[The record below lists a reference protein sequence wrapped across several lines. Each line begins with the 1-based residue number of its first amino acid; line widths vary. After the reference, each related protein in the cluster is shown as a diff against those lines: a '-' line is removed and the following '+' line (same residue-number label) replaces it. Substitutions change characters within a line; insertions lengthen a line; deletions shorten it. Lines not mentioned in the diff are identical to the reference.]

1 MEKFGKGI
9 FGKGFNL
16 KAEVTNGECP
26 LCEAKTVF
34 VSLYQN
40 FYRCM
45 SCGGDTEQKV
55 NGVIS
60 YMPIASVLNGKVPVL
75 ELVKD
80 NGESVGL
87 FGFSNYKKKTYKK
100 DPDVMQ
106 KLF

>member
-26 LCEAKTVF
+26 LCEAKAVF
-34 VSLYQN
+34 VSIYQN

-45 SCGGDTEQKV
+45 GCGGDIEQKV

-60 YMPIASVLNGKVPVL
+60 YMPVTPVGFGPLPKMDL
-75 ELVKD
+75 ESDEPKA
-80 NGESVGL
+80 
-87 FGFSNYKKKTYKK
+87 
-100 DPDVMQ
+100 
-106 KLF
+106 

>member
-40 FYRCM
+40 VYRCM

-60 YMPIASVLNGKVPVL
+60 YMPVSSTGFGPTIKM
-75 ELVKD
+75 
-80 NGESVGL
+80 GL
-87 FGFSNYKKKTYKK
+87 GS
-100 DPDVMQ
+100 DEPQ
-106 KLF
+106 A

>member
-1 MEKFGKGI
+1 MDKFGKGI

-16 KAEVTNGECP
+16 KAEVTNGHCP
-26 LCEAKTVF
+26 LCKTKSVF

-60 YMPIASVLNGKVPVL
+60 YMPISMAGFGPTIKMDL
-75 ELVKD
+75 E
-80 NGESVGL
+80 
-87 FGFSNYKKKTYKK
+87 
-100 DPDVMQ
+100 PDEPQ
-106 KLF
+106 A

>member
-1 MEKFGKGI
+1 MEKIGKGI

-16 KAEVTNGECP
+16 KAEVTNGHCP

-45 SCGGDTEQKV
+45 ACGGDTEQKV

-60 YMPIASVLNGKVPVL
+60 YMPATMSGIGPTPVMEL
-75 ELVKD
+75 E
-80 NGESVGL
+80 
-87 FGFSNYKKKTYKK
+87 
-100 DPDVMQ
+100 PDEP
-106 KLF
+106 KA

>member
-26 LCEAKTVF
+26 LCESKTVF

-40 FYRCM
+40 IYRCM
-45 SCGGDTEQKV
+45 GCGGDIEQKV

-60 YMPIASVLNGKVPVL
+60 YMPATMTGLGPTPHL
-75 ELVKD
+75 ELEPNEPKA
-80 NGESVGL
+80 
-87 FGFSNYKKKTYKK
+87 
-100 DPDVMQ
+100 
-106 KLF
+106 